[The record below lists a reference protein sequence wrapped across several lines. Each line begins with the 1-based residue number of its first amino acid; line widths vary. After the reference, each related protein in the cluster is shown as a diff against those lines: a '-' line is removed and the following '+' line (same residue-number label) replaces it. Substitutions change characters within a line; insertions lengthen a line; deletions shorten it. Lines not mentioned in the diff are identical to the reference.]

1 MVQDPLQC
9 LQSDKDGVA
18 LVSLLKLMGSFLRAF
33 KQWLLLSDLC
43 LFEKFILAALWSL
56 DVGGSFG

>member
-1 MVQDPLQC
+1 MVQDVVQYE
-9 LQSDKDGVA
+9 SDKDGVA

-43 LFEKFILAALWSL
+43 LIEKFILAALWRL
-56 DVGGSFG
+56 DAGDSCG

>member
-1 MVQDPLQC
+1 MVQDAVQYME
-9 LQSDKDGVA
+9 SDKDGVA

-43 LFEKFILAALWSL
+43 LIEKFILAALWRL
-56 DVGGSFG
+56 DVGDSCG

>member
-1 MVQDPLQC
+1 MVQDVVQYE
-9 LQSDKDGVA
+9 SDKDGVA

-43 LFEKFILAALWSL
+43 LIEKFILAALWRL
-56 DVGGSFG
+56 DVGDSCG